1 MSQTKA
7 RKKPG
12 VVRFF
17 EGIAEFFTSTVKAF
31 VEGDIFVKLSA
42 LLCGTSCF
50 ARKQYLKGFFIC
62 LIQAAIMLVF
72 PTFFFPY
79 MSKLSTL
86 GTVQQKR
93 VFNPETMKNEF
104 NDYDNSF
111 LILLFGVLGVVL
123 LITAVILWMRN
134 LRNAR
139 EVELTAKS
147 GKHVNTFRDD
157 LNDALDRKFH
167 RTLLTLPV
175 LGVVL
180 FTIIPLIVMILIGFT
195 NYDRNHLPPSKL
207 FTWVGLDNFTRLT
220 ALTADSSFGYAFT
233 RVLVWTL
240 VWAVLATF
248 TCYIGGILMAMFIN
262 NRNTKG
268 KKFWRTCFMVAMAVP
283 QFVSLLLVR
292 NFFADLGIV
301 NTICKNIGLTDWLY
315 SIGAIPTANFIPF
328 LTHPAWARPMI
339 ILINIWVGI
348 PYQMLIATGIL
359 MNIPTE
365 LIEAAKID
373 GANAWQSFKSI
384 TMPYILFITGPSLVN
399 SLVANINNFNVI
411 WLLSRDV
418 YTTSDQ
424 LMAMFIN
431 NRNTKGKKF
440 WRTCFMVAMAVP
452 QFVSLLLVRNFFADL
467 GIVNTICKNIGLTDW
482 LYSIGA
488 IPTANFIPFLTH
500 PAWARPMI
508 ILINIWVGI
517 PYQMLI
523 ATGILMN
530 IPTELIEAAKIDGAN
545 AWQSFKSITM
555 PYILFITGPS
565 LVNSLVANI
574 NNFNVIWLLS
584 RDVYTTSDQL
594 MANANANEVDLLVT
608 WLYRLTQD
616 QSNYKMAS
624 VIGILVFVVCAI
636 LTLVAFSRMI
646 KGDKEESFQ

>member
-1 MSQTKA
+1 MEQSKA
-7 RKKPG
+7 IKQAAAPAKRPG
-12 VVRFF
+12 IIRFF
-17 EGIAEFFTSTVKAF
+17 ASMGQYIAGVCRDFMQ
-31 VEGDIFVKLSA
+31 GDLWVKLSA
-42 LLCGTSCF
+42 LLWGSSCVARGQYVKGVLLTVLEALF
-50 ARKQYLKGFFIC
+50 AYFIPV
-62 LIQAAIMLVF
+62 VF
-72 PTFFFPY
+72 WPS
-79 MSKLSTL
+79 MSKLGTL
-86 GTVQQKR
+86 GTVQQQR
-93 VFNPETMKNEF
+93 VYNPETRQNEF

-424 LMAMFIN
+424 LMA
-431 NRNTKGKKF
+431 
-440 WRTCFMVAMAVP
+440 
-452 QFVSLLLVRNFFADL
+452 
-467 GIVNTICKNIGLTDW
+467 
-482 LYSIGA
+482 
-488 IPTANFIPFLTH
+488 
-500 PAWARPMI
+500 
-508 ILINIWVGI
+508 
-517 PYQMLI
+517 
-523 ATGILMN
+523 
-530 IPTELIEAAKIDGAN
+530 
-545 AWQSFKSITM
+545 
-555 PYILFITGPS
+555 
-565 LVNSLVANI
+565 
-574 NNFNVIWLLS
+574 
-584 RDVYTTSDQL
+584 
-594 MANANANEVDLLVT
+594 NANANEVDLLVT

>member
-1 MSQTKA
+1 M
-7 RKKPG
+7 
-12 VVRFF
+12 
-17 EGIAEFFTSTVKAF
+17 E
-31 VEGDIFVKLSA
+31 IFKL
-42 LLCGTSCF
+42 
-50 ARKQYLKGFFIC
+50 
-62 LIQAAIMLVF
+62 
-72 PTFFFPY
+72 
-79 MSKLSTL
+79 LSITL
-86 GTVQQKR
+86 GAILANNFIFSQFLGCCPFLGVSKKVDTAVGMGVAVTFVMGLASAVCFVVNKYILIPLDLAYMQTVAFILVIASLVQFIEMFLQKAMPALYTALG
-93 VFNPETMKNEF
+93 VYLP
-104 NDYDNSF
+104 
-111 LILLFGVLGVVL
+111 LITTNCAVLGVVL

-424 LMAMFIN
+424 LMA
-431 NRNTKGKKF
+431 
-440 WRTCFMVAMAVP
+440 
-452 QFVSLLLVRNFFADL
+452 
-467 GIVNTICKNIGLTDW
+467 
-482 LYSIGA
+482 
-488 IPTANFIPFLTH
+488 
-500 PAWARPMI
+500 
-508 ILINIWVGI
+508 
-517 PYQMLI
+517 
-523 ATGILMN
+523 
-530 IPTELIEAAKIDGAN
+530 
-545 AWQSFKSITM
+545 
-555 PYILFITGPS
+555 
-565 LVNSLVANI
+565 
-574 NNFNVIWLLS
+574 
-584 RDVYTTSDQL
+584 
-594 MANANANEVDLLVT
+594 NANANEVDLLVT

>member
-62 LIQAAIMLVF
+62 LIQAAIMFVF

-134 LRNAR
+134 
-139 EVELTAKS
+139 
-147 GKHVNTFRDD
+147 D
-157 LNDALDRKFH
+157 LSDALDKKFH

-207 FTWVGLDNFTRLT
+207 FTWVGLDNFSKLT

-248 TCYIGGILMAMFIN
+248 TCYIGGI
-262 NRNTKG
+262 
-268 KKFWRTCFMVAMAVP
+268 
-283 QFVSLLLVR
+283 
-292 NFFADLGIV
+292 
-301 NTICKNIGLTDWLY
+301 
-315 SIGAIPTANFIPF
+315 
-328 LTHPAWARPMI
+328 
-339 ILINIWVGI
+339 
-348 PYQMLIATGIL
+348 
-359 MNIPTE
+359 
-365 LIEAAKID
+365 
-373 GANAWQSFKSI
+373 
-384 TMPYILFITGPSLVN
+384 
-399 SLVANINNFNVI
+399 
-411 WLLSRDV
+411 
-418 YTTSDQ
+418 

>member
-1 MSQTKA
+1 MSLTETKKQSGIA
-7 RKKPG
+7 
-12 VVRFF
+12 RFF
-17 EGIAEFFTSTVKAF
+17 SAIAGFFTGTFRAF
-31 VEGDIFVKLSA
+31 ADGDIYVKLSA
-42 LLCGTSCF
+42 LVCGASCF
-50 ARKQYLKGFFIC
+50 ARKQYLKGFLIC
-62 LIQAAIMLVF
+62 LVQAAILYVF
-72 PTFFFPY
+72 PAFFFLY
-79 MSKLSTL
+79 MGKLSTL
-86 GTVQQKR
+86 GTVQQVRAYNK
-93 VFNPETMKNEF
+93 ETKQMEF

-134 LRNAR
+134 IRNAR
-139 EVELTAKS
+139 EVELTAKN

-157 LNDALDRKFH
+157 LSDALDQKFY

-195 NYDRNHLPPSKL
+195 NYDRNHLPPAKL
-207 FTWVGLDNFTRLT
+207 FTWVGLDNFSKLT
-220 ALTADSSFGYAFT
+220 AMTADSSFAYAFV
-233 RVLVWTL
+233 RVLAWTL
-240 VWAVLATF
+240 IWAVLATF
-248 TCYIGGILMAMFIN
+248 TCYIGGILMAMLIN
-262 NRNTKG
+262 NRNTKC
-268 KKFWRTCFMVAMAVP
+268 KRFWRTCFMVAMAVP

-301 NTICKNIGLTDWLY
+301 NTICKNLGITDWLF
-315 SIGAIPTANFIPF
+315 SIGAIPTANYIPF

-365 LIEAAKID
+365 LLEAA
-373 GANAWQSFKSI
+373 
-384 TMPYILFITGPSLVN
+384 
-399 SLVANINNFNVI
+399 
-411 WLLSRDV
+411 R
-418 YTTSDQ
+418 
-424 LMAMFIN
+424 
-431 NRNTKGKKF
+431 
-440 WRTCFMVAMAVP
+440 
-452 QFVSLLLVRNFFADL
+452 
-467 GIVNTICKNIGLTDW
+467 
-482 LYSIGA
+482 
-488 IPTANFIPFLTH
+488 
-500 PAWARPMI
+500 
-508 ILINIWVGI
+508 
-517 PYQMLI
+517 
-523 ATGILMN
+523 
-530 IPTELIEAAKIDGAN
+530 IDGAN

-594 MANANANEVDLLVT
+594 MANANATEVDLLVT